1 MKILFLYLRGFS
13 QIGGIEKFNRAFM
26 KALNDTSID
35 NAKLKYAVLSLYDD
49 KPDLRYVESKYFHG
63 CDKNK
68 IYFLF
73 NSLVQIIRS
82 DKIIL
87 GHINL
92 SVIGF
97 IAKLFSKEVILVA
110 HGIEVWNAD
119 SSIKN
124 YMLRNADLIL
134 SVSRFTKSKI
144 LEKSSINP
152 EKIVVF
158 PNTLDPYFKFNN
170 TSQSIGLKK
179 KYGIHSGSKIVL
191 TVSRLS
197 SKEQYKGY
205 EKVINV
211 LPGIISNFPDVKY
224 LIVGGGDN
232 SEINRI
238 KILIEDLNLQDE
250 VVLTGEIVDDELNEL
265 YRTADVF
272 IMPSFGEGFG
282 IVFIEA
288 LANGLSV
295 IAGNKDGSTDPLMD
309 GKLGILV
316 DPCSSDQIKNALIET
331 LNKQI
336 NEDIQNRDF
345 LKAEVQRNFGFNR
358 FKENLNTVLKINI

>member
-1 MKILFLYLRGFS
+1 VK
-13 QIGGIEKFNRAFM
+13 
-26 KALNDTSID
+26 D
-35 NAKLKYAVLSLYDD
+35 LKY
-49 KPDLRYVESKYFHG
+49 VEIEYFNG
-63 CDKNK
+63 CNGNK
-68 IYFLF
+68 ITFIIKTLF
-73 NSLVQIIRS
+73 QLLSS

-97 IAKLFSKEVILVA
+97 IAKLFGKEVILIA

-134 SVSRFTKSKI
+134 SVSRFTKAKI
-144 LEKSSINP
+144 IEKSSINP

-158 PNTLDPYFKFNN
+158 PNTLDPYYKFNN

-179 KYGIHSGSKIVL
+179 KYGIHSGSKIIL

-205 EKVINV
+205 EKVITI
-211 LPGIISNFPDVKY
+211 LPEIKSNFPDVKY

-232 SEINRI
+232 AEINRI
-238 KILIEDLNLQDE
+238 NRLINDLNLQDE
-250 VVLTGEIVDDELNEL
+250 VVLTGEVEDNEL
-265 YRTADVF
+265 IDLYSASDVF
-272 IMPSFGEGFG
+272 IMPSLGEGFG

-288 LANGLSV
+288 LANGLPV
-295 IAGNKDGSTDPLMD
+295 IAGNKDGSIDPLMD
-309 GKLGILV
+309 GKLGVLV
-316 DPCSSDQIKNALIET
+316 DPNDSEQIKNALIES

-336 NEDIQNRDF
+336 KEDFQNRDF
-345 LKAEVQRNFGFNR
+345 LKAEVQRNFGFDK
-358 FKENLNTVLKINI
+358 FKKNLSTVLKLNI

>member
-1 MKILFLYLRGFS
+1 M
-13 QIGGIEKFNRAFM
+13 
-26 KALNDTSID
+26 
-35 NAKLKYAVLSLYDD
+35 
-49 KPDLRYVESKYFHG
+49 
-63 CDKNK
+63 
-68 IYFLF
+68 
-73 NSLVQIIRS
+73 
-82 DKIIL
+82 
-87 GHINL
+87 
-92 SVIGF
+92 
-97 IAKLFSKEVILVA
+97 
-110 HGIEVWNAD
+110 
-119 SSIKN
+119 
-124 YMLRNADLIL
+124 
-134 SVSRFTKSKI
+134 
-144 LEKSSINP
+144 
-152 EKIVVF
+152 
-158 PNTLDPYFKFNN
+158 DPYYKFNN

-179 KYGIHSGSKIVL
+179 KYGIYSGSKIIL

-197 SKEQYKGY
+197 SKEKYKGY

-250 VVLTGEIVDDELNEL
+250 VVLTGEVVEDELNEL

-272 IMPSFGEGFG
+272 IMPSIGEGFG

-309 GKLGILV
+309 GKLGVLV
-316 DPCSSDQIKNALIET
+316 DPNDSEQIKNALLES

-336 NEDIQNRDF
+336 KENFQNRDY
-345 LKAEVQRNFGFNR
+345 LRTEVKRNFGFNR
-358 FKENLNTVLKINI
+358 FKKNLNTVLKLNI